1 MPITV
6 KKRQGENVN
15 SFLGR
20 AFKIIKKSGVLLEAR
35 KRRFYI
41 PKPNKRSMKL
51 SALHKIAVLKEVN
64 RKRKKG
70 IL

>member
-6 KKRQGENVN
+6 KRRQGENLN
-15 SFLGR
+15 SFISR

-35 KRRFYI
+35 KRNFFI
-41 PKPNKRSMKL
+41 PKPNKRTKKL
-51 SALHKIAVLKEVN
+51 SALHKIKVLQEVN

-70 IL
+70 LV

>member
-1 MPITV
+1 MSITI
-6 KKRQGENVN
+6 KRRHGENLN

-41 PKPNKRSMKL
+41 PKPNKRSVKS
-51 SALHKIAVLKEVN
+51 SALHKIKVLKEVN
-64 RKRKKG
+64 IKRKKG

>member
-6 KKRQGENVN
+6 KKRKGENLN
-15 SFLGR
+15 SFLSR
-20 AFKIIKKSGVLLEAR
+20 TFKVIKKSGILLEAR
-35 KRRFYI
+35 KRKFYTS
-41 PKPNKRSMKL
+41 KPSKRTEKS
-51 SALHKIAVLKEVN
+51 SALHKKKVLQEVE

>member
-6 KKRQGENVN
+6 KRRQGENLN

-20 AFKIIKKSGVLLEAR
+20 AFKIIKRSGVLLEAR
-35 KRRFYI
+35 KRKYYT
-41 PKPNKRSMKL
+41 PKPTKRSQKL
-51 SALHKIAVLKEVN
+51 SALHKIKVLKEVAI
-64 RKRKKG
+64 KRKKG

>member
-6 KKRQGENVN
+6 KRRRGENLN
-15 SFLGR
+15 SFLSR
-20 AFKIIKKSGVLLEAR
+20 TFKVIKKSGILLEAR
-35 KRRFYI
+35 KRKFYVS
-41 PKPNKRSMKL
+41 KPNKRTEKS
-51 SALHKIAVLKEVN
+51 SALHKERVLQEVE